1 MSNQKRKFSFSLF
14 VLALAMLAC
23 AYFTFAKPNCKNC
36 SPTVTQIST
45 INALVEGHYDG
56 VATIGCLKKAG
67 DFGIGCVETLDGEL
81 VVLDGEAYQ
90 IRFDGSVH
98 KLDDEV
104 KTPFATV
111 LKFDEARKGEVAKVT
126 NLSGLIRYL
135 DNLIPE
141 KNMLVAVRITGI
153 FDHAHTRSVPP
164 QKKPYPRL
172 SDVAKNQP
180 EFEADNQEGD
190 IIAFRLPEY
199 LGGINATG
207 WHMHFLSKDKK
218 FGGHL
223 LGISVKN
230 ASVSVCLSRDFKM
243 ILPPKDHDFYKTDL
257 SKDTTEE
264 LKTIETA
271 K

>member
-1 MSNQKRKFSFSLF
+1 MDIAKESLKTGVSVKDI
-14 VLALAMLAC
+14 VLRDGLFNEEQLAENGIS
-23 AYFTFAKPNCKNC
+23 AKGCIDLQYKYD
-36 SPTVTQIST
+36 
-45 INALVEGHYDG
+45 VE
-56 VATIGCLKKAG
+56 
-67 DFGIGCVETLDGEL
+67 F
-81 VVLDGEAYQ
+81 DGEAYQ

-98 KLDDEV
+98 KLTDEI

-111 LKFDEARKGEVAKVT
+111 LKFDETRKGEIENITDLA
-126 NLSGLIRYL
+126 GLIKYL
-135 DNLIPE
+135 DTFIPE

-190 IIAFRLPEY
+190 IVAFRLPEY
-199 LGGINATG
+199 MAGVNATG

-230 ASVSVCLSRDFKM
+230 ASVSVCLAREFKM
-243 ILPPKDHDFYKTDL
+243 ILPPKEHDFYKTDL
-257 SKDTTEE
+257 SKDTTDE